1 MAPLALGLMLSAA
14 VVPMAGAFVANPAA
28 FSLARQAKGDMG
40 GEWTALQKP
49 VRGKAARVVL

>member
-28 FSLARQAKGDMG
+28 ISIATRSMGDLA
-40 GEWTALQKP
+40 GE
-49 VRGKAARVVL
+49 

>member
-28 FSLARQAKGDMG
+28 LSIARQTIRDMG
-40 GEWTALQKP
+40 GE
-49 VRGKAARVVL
+49 